1 MVEYISKS
9 DICLLCINKHNEIE
23 STEKKV
29 NWVGKKMSACKNP
42 RLCTQ
47 LLQKELCT
55 IKTALTL
62 ILMVLH
68 KDIK

>member
-29 NWVGKKMSACKNP
+29 NWVGKKLSACKIHDFAHNYYKKNYVP
-42 RLCTQ
+42 SRQ
-47 LLQKELCT
+47 LSP
-55 IKTALTL
+55 
-62 ILMVLH
+62 
-68 KDIK
+68 